1 MKIPSVRTRRD
12 MEVAA
17 ELRAQGATWETIGL
31 KLQRQPG
38 LLRRWT
44 KVYSE
49 EWERLLKEAEE
60 RLSRLAGNESR
71 AVLRELLRSKKSTVR
86 LAAAERLARLRMQE
100 KAKEQPPEAHADVA
114 AFIAAAEDMSDE
126 ELEEF
131 LVELGNEVRGGQG
144 E

>member
-1 MKIPSVRTRRD
+1 

-17 ELRAQGATWETIGL
+17 ELRAPGATWETIGL

-44 KVYSE
+44 KVCCD

-60 RLSRLAGNESR
+60 RLSRQAGSESR

-100 KAKEQPPEAHADVA
+100 KASEAPPDPHADVA
-114 AFIAAAEDMSDE
+114 AFIAAAEEMTDE
-126 ELEEF
+126 ELEGYLAEF
-131 LVELGNEVRGGQG
+131 IKNDGAVKAE
-144 E
+144 